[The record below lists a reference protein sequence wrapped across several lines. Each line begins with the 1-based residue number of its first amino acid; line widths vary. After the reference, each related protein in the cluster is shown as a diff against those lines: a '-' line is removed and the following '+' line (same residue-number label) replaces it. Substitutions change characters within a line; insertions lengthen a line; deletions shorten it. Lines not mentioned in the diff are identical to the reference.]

1 MAILGANKPL
11 LLNQVKNDPN
21 IPLQKLTDLLN
32 HFEDLKPQ
40 DFKGYISDA
49 LYNQLLE
56 AGRDPQ
62 ELELWN
68 KIQAAPTSTPA
79 EVQDAQRLVSTYMTQ
94 YPQGTQI
101 DKMPILMEQ
110 LERRLDELIEAE
122 DWKKLDKESYN
133 ALQNYKENYPNSVHL
148 SELDDLMWGITTRVI
163 SRTNI
168 GRYLDDYPNGRHAKE
183 ANQALEEFDIWEN
196 IKYADSTDSDKK
208 NEGNEDERLVSL
220 LLEVAHYRSLH
231 PNSWLKNEVN
241 RSYNELR
248 EKVLKRMKANPS
260 KYKKDCVDRL
270 VDANIFTK
278 NQLRAEELLP
288 QDNRETPKLKDLRTF
303 QLENPNI
310 KAPEGCTDVY
320 LFGTPGSG
328 KTCLLMGLLGADGT
342 ADSNGNSYT
351 INTKKNGGPYAAAL
365 QEYVE
370 AGITPGRTY
379 GSYVTTIS
387 GVVTE
392 KSKGG
397 NTVNH
402 QINLVEMS
410 GEEFAIHIAGNEKA
424 TLADMGTGATNL
436 LRNKNRKVF
445 FIVID
450 PTTLVV
456 DFDHMVD
463 LRDGEGNLIGQDL
476 IHTYVNQRTVINQFA
491 SLFSLDEN
499 QDIMNYVDAI
509 HFIVTKADMLDEN
522 KKRRLEKARDILLD
536 KYSAPVQKL
545 INYCEQSKRVNYSTN
560 YRPHVFTFSL
570 GHFYLGDIF
579 DFNNTETLEIVD
591 TIRSI
596 TGGTNN
602 ATWWDKFMQAIG
614 D

>member
-1 MAILGANKPL
+1 MAILGTNKPI

-21 IPLQKLTDLLN
+21 IPLQKLVDLLN
-32 HFEDLKPQ
+32 HFEDLELQ
-40 DFKGYISDA
+40 DFKGYISDV

-94 YPQGTQI
+94 YPQGAQI

-122 DWKKLDKESYN
+122 DWKRLDKESYN

-183 ANQALEEFDIWEN
+183 ANQALEEFDVWES
-196 IKYADSTDSDKK
+196 IKYSDKD
-208 NEGNEDERLVSL
+208 EEDEL
-220 LLEVAHYRSLH
+220 LFKVAHYRSLH

-241 RSYNELR
+241 RLYNELR
-248 EKVLKRMKANPS
+248 EKELKGMKANPS
-260 KYKKDCVDRL
+260 KYKKDRVDRL
-270 VDANIFTK
+270 LDANIFTK
-278 NQLRAEELLP
+278 NQLVAEELLP
-288 QDNRETPKLKDLRTF
+288 QDNRETPDLKDLRTF
-303 QLENPNI
+303 QLENPKI

-320 LFGTPGSG
+320 LFGTPGAG

-342 ADSNGNSYT
+342 VDSNGNSYT

-392 KSKGG
+392 KSKGD

-410 GEEFAIHIAGNEKA
+410 GEEFAIHIAGNEKVS
-424 TLADMGTGATNL
+424 LADMGTGATNL

-450 PTTLVV
+450 PTALVV
-456 DFDHMVD
+456 KFSHMVD
-463 LRDGEGNLIGQDL
+463 QRDGEGNLIGQDV

-491 SLFSLDEN
+491 SLFSLEEN
-499 QDIMNYVDAI
+499 QDIMSYVDAI
-509 HFIVTKADMLDEN
+509 HFIVTKADMLGER
-522 KKRRLEKARDILLD
+522 KERLEKARDILLD

-545 INYCEQSKRVNYSTN
+545 INYCQQSKRINYSTN

-570 GHFYLGDIF
+570 GRFYLGDIF
-579 DFNNTETLEIVD
+579 DFDNTETLEIVD

-614 D
+614 N